1 MLGFSLTKLSEE
13 PEDLDRLPTPIAPPP
28 SWHNLDVETDL
39 DVLMQHMF
47 DDIEIMLTA
56 WAIIVG
62 PPSESEHV
70 QILPL
75 LQTVTEMLNSVKNY
89 ILHRHDLT
97 EFALGKLRNE
107 ALKLLETMSHLET
120 KYRAL
125 EDGNS
130 ATSGYLYNTS
140 DFGMLDRE
148 RTAILAYLDSVE
160 KHALNPPHHV
170 GSPYAGY
177 SAEIKKLMTKTSG
190 PGGCAPGMGLDSL
203 KVSSWVDRKA
213 DWESELARS
222 YAMIVDTIDTHS
234 LTDPRVDRDAFLQGL
249 TDGIILCTTYNSL
262 VKKSRRSFGL
272 INKIHHDTLRTYR
285 ATENLSFFAAACKFR
300 FDTVFIDYK
309 PADIAR
315 KTPAGLDMLEDAL
328 NLFTSAVVKEFN
340 FSLQQTRRK
349 SRFIDVASLS
359 IS

>member
-1 MLGFSLTKLSEE
+1 MGCPYILNQVFPRTGMLGFSLANLSEE

-56 WAIIVG
+56 WAIIVS

-97 EFALGKLRNE
+97 ELALAQLRNE

-130 ATSGYLYNTS
+130 TTSGYLYNTS

-148 RTAILAYLDSVE
+148 RTAILAYLDAVE
-160 KHALNPPHHV
+160 KYALNPPHHV

-190 PGGCAPGMGLDSL
+190 HGQDGCLPGMGLDSL

-213 DWESELARS
+213 DWESELGECIAWCWVGGDWR
-222 YAMIVDTIDTHS
+222 IITLKCDGT
-234 LTDPRVDRDAFLQGL
+234 LTSTFSFP
-249 TDGIILCTTYNSL
+249 
-262 VKKSRRSFGL
+262 SR
-272 INKIHHDTLRTYR
+272 
-285 ATENLSFFAAACKFR
+285 
-300 FDTVFIDYK
+300 
-309 PADIAR
+309 
-315 KTPAGLDMLEDAL
+315 
-328 NLFTSAVVKEFN
+328 
-340 FSLQQTRRK
+340 
-349 SRFIDVASLS
+349 
-359 IS
+359 